1 MKLCRRADELVGFR
15 GTVGFVPTMGA
26 LHEGHLSLVK
36 ACRQS
41 CDTVVV
47 SIFVNP
53 TQFNDPNDLKNYPRT
68 EEADLK
74 LLEAAGVDY
83 VFAPSVEEVYPEP
96 DTRVFDFGG
105 LDRVMEGEH
114 RPGHFNGVG
123 QVVSRLFN
131 IVKPDRAFFGEKDF
145 QQLAIIR
152 HMVRQ
157 LGMPIEIVG
166 CPIVRDTDG
175 LARSSRNMLL
185 TPEHRKAAPHI
196 YAVLREA
203 VETLRGKVSVDEAK
217 RLIAQ
222 RIDANPLLK
231 TEYVEIAEA
240 DTLKPARTWGEKV
253 GDLRCFV
260 AVHAGAIRLIDNVA
274 I

>member
-1 MKLCRRADELVGFR
+1 MKLCRRADELAGYT

-36 ACRQS
+36 ACREA
-41 CDTVVV
+41 CDTTVV

-53 TQFNDPNDLKNYPRT
+53 TQFNDPKDLASYPRT
-68 EEADLK
+68 EAADLA
-74 LLEAAGVDY
+74 LLEAAGVDF
-83 VFAPSVEEVYPEP
+83 VFAPSVAEVYPEP

-123 QVVSRLFN
+123 QVVSRLFE
-131 IVKPDRAFFGEKDF
+131 IVRPNRAFFGEKDF

-152 HMVRQ
+152 HMVAQ
-157 LGMPIEIVG
+157 LGLPIEITG
-166 CPIVRDTDG
+166 CPIVRDRDG
-175 LARSSRNMLL
+175 LARSSRNALL
-185 TPEHRKAAPHI
+185 SPEHRAAAPHI
-196 YAVLREA
+196 YEVLSEA
-203 VETLRGKVSVDEAK
+203 ARSLRGTVPVAEAK
-217 RLIAQ
+217 RLIAE
-222 RIDANPLLK
+222 RIDTNPLLK
-231 TEYVEIAEA
+231 TEYVEIATA
-240 DTLKPARTWGEKV
+240 DTLQPATEWSRSS

-260 AVHAGAIRLIDNVA
+260 AVQAGAVRLIDNVA

>member
-1 MKLCRRADELVGFR
+1 MKLCRRASELAEHR

-26 LHEGHLSLVK
+26 LHEGHLSLVRAARK
-36 ACRQS
+36 T

-53 TQFNDPNDLKNYPRT
+53 TQFNDPKDLQSYPRT

-74 LLEAAGVDY
+74 LLEAEGVDF
-83 VFAPSVEEVYPEP
+83 VFAPSVTEVYPEP

-123 QVVSRLFN
+123 QVVSRLFDM
-131 IVKPDRAFFGEKDF
+131 VKPDRAFFGEKDF

-152 HMVRQ
+152 YMVAQ
-157 LGMPIEIVG
+157 LGLRVEIVG

-185 TPEHRKAAPHI
+185 TPEHRAAAPHI
-196 YAVLREA
+196 YEVLSDAVSS
-203 VETLRGKVSVDEAK
+203 LRGAVSVAEAK
-217 RLIAQ
+217 RIVAE

-231 TEYVEIAEA
+231 TEYVEIAMT
-240 DTLKPARTWGEKV
+240 DTLLPAREWGAAV

-260 AVHAGAIRLIDNVA
+260 AVQAGDVRLIDNVA

>member
-1 MKLCRRADELVGFR
+1 MKLCRRASELAEYT

-36 ACRQS
+36 ACREA
-41 CDTVVV
+41 CDTTVV

-53 TQFNDPNDLKNYPRT
+53 TQFNDPKDLESYPRT
-68 EEADLK
+68 EAADLE
-74 LLEAAGVDY
+74 LLEEAGVDF
-83 VFAPSVEEVYPEP
+83 VFAPSVAEIYPEP

-123 QVVSRLFN
+123 QVVSRLFE
-131 IVKPDRAFFGEKDF
+131 IVRPHRAFFGEKDF

-152 HMVRQ
+152 HMVAQ
-157 LGMPIEIVG
+157 LELPIEITG
-166 CPIVRDTDG
+166 CPIVRDRDG
-175 LARSSRNMLL
+175 LARSSRNALL
-185 TPEHRKAAPHI
+185 LPEHRAAAPHI
-196 YAVLREA
+196 YEVLSEA
-203 VETLRGKVSVDEAK
+203 ARSLRGAVSVAEAK
-217 RLIAQ
+217 RRIAEQ
-222 RIDANPLLK
+222 IDANPLLK
-231 TEYVEIAEA
+231 TEYVEIATA
-240 DTLKPARTWGEKV
+240 DTLQPATEWGDSS

-260 AVHAGAIRLIDNVA
+260 AVQAGAVRLIDNVA

>member
-1 MKLCRRADELVGFR
+1 MKLCRRAAELAEYR

-36 ACRQS
+36 ACREA
-41 CDTVVV
+41 CDTTVV

-53 TQFNDPNDLKNYPRT
+53 TQFNDPTDLKNYPRT
-68 EEADLK
+68 EAEDLA
-74 LLEAAGVDY
+74 LLEAAGVDF
-83 VFAPSVEEVYPEP
+83 VFAPSVEEIYPTP

-123 QVVSRLFN
+123 QVVSRLFE
-131 IVKPDRAFFGEKDF
+131 IVRPNKAFFGEKDF

-152 HMVRQ
+152 YMTAQ
-157 LGMPIEIVG
+157 LGLPIEIVG

-175 LARSSRNMLL
+175 LARSSRNTLL
-185 TPEHRKAAPHI
+185 SPEHRAAAPHI
-196 YAVLREA
+196 YAVLSEA
-203 VETLRGKVSVDEAK
+203 AKSLRGTVPVDDAK
-217 RLIAQ
+217 RIIAE

-240 DTLKPARTWGEKV
+240 DTLRPATDWAKTPGT
-253 GDLRCFV
+253 LRCFV
-260 AVHAGAIRLIDNVA
+260 AVHAGPIRLIDNIA
-274 I
+274 F

>member
-1 MKLCRRADELVGFR
+1 MKLCRRASELAGYR

-26 LHEGHLSLVK
+26 LHAGHLSLVGECRK
-36 ACRQS
+36 A

-53 TQFNDPNDLKNYPRT
+53 TQFNDPKDLENYPRT

-74 LLEAAGVDY
+74 LLEAAGVDF

-96 DTRVFDFGG
+96 DMRVFDFGG
-105 LDRVMEGEH
+105 LDRVMEGER

-123 QVVSRLFN
+123 QVVSRLFD
-131 IVKPDRAFFGEKDF
+131 IVKPDKAFFGEKDF

-152 HMVRQ
+152 HMARQ
-157 LGMPIEIVG
+157 LGSGIEIAG

-185 TPEHRKAAPHI
+185 TPEHRQAAPHI
-196 YAVLREA
+196 YAVLSDA
-203 VETLRGKVSVDEAK
+203 AISLRGAVSVADAK
-217 RLIAQ
+217 RIIAE
-222 RIDANPLLK
+222 RIDSNPLLE
-231 TEYVEIAEA
+231 TEYVEIA
-240 DTLKPARTWGEKV
+240 DSTTLQPATVWGDAV
-253 GDLRCFV
+253 GDLRIFA
-260 AVHAGAIRLIDNVA
+260 AVRAGAIRLIDNVA

>member
-1 MKLCRRADELVGFR
+1 MKLCRRASELAGYR

-26 LHEGHLSLVK
+26 LHEGHLSLVR
-36 ACRQS
+36 AAREA

-53 TQFNDPNDLKNYPRT
+53 TQFNDPKDLQNYPRT

-74 LLEAAGVDY
+74 LLEAAGVDF
-83 VFAPSVEEVYPEP
+83 VFAPSVAEVYPEP
-96 DTRVFDFGG
+96 DTRVFDFGS
-105 LDRVMEGEH
+105 LDKVMEGEH

-123 QVVSRLFN
+123 QVVSRLFEV
-131 IVKPDRAFFGEKDF
+131 VKPDKAFFGEKDF

-152 HMVRQ
+152 NMVAQ
-157 LGMPIEIVG
+157 LGMQVGIVG

-175 LARSSRNMLL
+175 LARSSRNTLL
-185 TPEHRKAAPHI
+185 TPGHRAAAPHI
-196 YAVLREA
+196 YEVLSDA
-203 VETLRGKVSVDEAK
+203 GWSLRGTVPVAEAK
-217 RLIAQ
+217 RIIAE
-222 RIDANPLLK
+222 RIDAEPLLK
-231 TEYVEIAEA
+231 TEYVEIADAE
-240 DTLKPARTWGEKV
+240 TLQPATEWGGAV

-260 AVHAGAIRLIDNVA
+260 AVQAGAVRLIDNVA